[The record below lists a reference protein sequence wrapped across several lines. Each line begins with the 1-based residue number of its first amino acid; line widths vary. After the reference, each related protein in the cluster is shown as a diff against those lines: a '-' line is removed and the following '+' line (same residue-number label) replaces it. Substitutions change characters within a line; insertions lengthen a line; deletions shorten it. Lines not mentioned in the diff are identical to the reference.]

1 MKKWIFVCAF
11 ISLASAAFSQRN
23 ENRRTTR
30 DSSSINAVRAG
41 NMKDA
46 IKDLDLSMDQ
56 KKKIRDMRRENEKQ
70 KAAIN
75 QDSNLTEEQKKQ
87 KLRELNK
94 KRQERI
100 REILTPEQRK
110 QLKEAVSAD

>member
-1 MKKWIFVCAF
+1 MKKWIFAF
-11 ISLASAAFSQRN
+11 ALISLTSTAFSQRN
-23 ENRRTTR
+23 EKRRALQ
-30 DSSSINAVRAG
+30 DSSSIKTDRTG

-70 KAAIN
+70 KAAIS
-75 QDSNLTEEQKKQ
+75 QDSSLTEEQKKQ

-110 QLKEAVSAD
+110 QLQEAVSTD